1 MIRSLSVIL
10 SLLMGLVTLPA
21 MGQQQRGDIE
31 AQLQGSFSTTVGAD
45 VTSSIGT
52 IAGKFG
58 PYITDN
64 IQVGIGP
71 TLTIATSSTTS
82 LQPGTSRLV
91 TTTETNVT
99 LGTTAFVVYSF
110 LMENARAVPYIGAS
124 FYKRDF
130 SNGDE
135 KGWIGA
141 NGGVKYFFTKK
152 TAMDMS
158 ANYLTSLN
166 PDTKGGLLLFAF
178 GLSFLL

>member
-1 MIRSLSVIL
+1 MARALIL
-10 SLLMGLVTLPA
+10 IISLLIALSTSS
-21 MGQQQRGDIE
+21 GQQQQGDIE

-45 VTSSIGT
+45 ATSSIGT

-58 PYITDN
+58 PYLTDN
-64 IQVGIGP
+64 IQVGVGP
-71 TLTIATSSTTS
+71 TITIATTSNTS
-82 LQPGTSRLV
+82 LQPGTTRLI
-91 TTTETNVT
+91 TSTETNVT
-99 LGTTAFVVYSF
+99 FGTTAFVVYSF
-110 LMENARAVPYIGAS
+110 LLENAKAVPYLGAS

-130 SNGDE
+130 SNSDE
-135 KGWIGA
+135 KGWVGA

-166 PDTKGGLLLFAF
+166 SDTKGGLLLFAF